1 MTTSQLERDFK
12 SQSLHIRFEKLPF
25 ETLLAYLST
34 MGLVLMEAGRFKKL
48 FCCALVGKSL
58 VQGLMKLMAVVH

>member
-12 SQSLHIRFEKLPF
+12 SQSLHIRFEKLQF

-34 MGLVLMEAGRFKKL
+34 MGLVLMETGAKVTIQEVILLCVSG
-48 FCCALVGKSL
+48 
-58 VQGLMKLMAVVH
+58 

>member
-34 MGLVLMEAGRFKKL
+34 MGLVLMETGATVTIQEVIF
-48 FCCALVGKSL
+48 
-58 VQGLMKLMAVVH
+58 VVR